1 MSLSIS
7 DCIDLALRNNRNI
20 DSAYLDRILQRYNL
34 KVAEDKFIPKPYISI
49 EKNFKAAKDES
60 YTYTITRLA
69 GITITEALPTGANIN
84 LSGNYSDINPK
95 DKPFSQNTS
104 AGITFSQPLLKGL
117 GIDLNNASIKTAE
130 INEKINVL
138 SLKSKLIDMVIS
150 VISAYRAYFQSIKQ
164 LEISRLSVENS
175 KKLVEI
181 NKELIAAGRMAKI
194 EIVQTEADIATREVS
209 LIATENSVD
218 AARLALIKLL
228 EIGRHVKINPTEQ
241 ITINEDMVLNAKELK
256 ETAFKNRIDFLTSNL
271 NLEIAKMNLGQA
283 KNNMLPD
290 LSLTGGYRHNRT
302 FISDESY
309 SPSQSENWDAGIKFT
324 VPLKDL
330 TLKQGYLNAKIN
342 FKKTE
347 TGISQLK
354 ENIEIEV
361 EDSIRTAEMK
371 LRQVKLAKQANKLSR
386 QKLDIENEKLKA
398 GRSSNFQILTY
409 QNDLVTSQ
417 NNELNAIIDYLNSIT
432 NLHKTTGTTLEGWGI
447 KIAERYLDE
456 KSLE

>member
-1 MSLSIS
+1 
-7 DCIDLALRNNRNI
+7 
-20 DSAYLDRILQRYNL
+20 
-34 KVAEDKFIPKPYISI
+34 
-49 EKNFKAAKDES
+49 
-60 YTYTITRLA
+60 
-69 GITITEALPTGANIN
+69 
-84 LSGNYSDINPK
+84 
-95 DKPFSQNTS
+95 
-104 AGITFSQPLLKGL
+104 
-117 GIDLNNASIKTAE
+117 
-130 INEKINVL
+130 
-138 SLKSKLIDMVIS
+138 
-150 VISAYRAYFQSIKQ
+150 
-164 LEISRLSVENS
+164 
-175 KKLVEI
+175 
-181 NKELIAAGRMAKI
+181 MAKI

-302 FISDESY
+302 FTSDESY

-324 VPLKDL
+324 VPLRDL

-347 TGISQLK
+347 TGILQLK